1 MKCWVIAEFVEQIAD
16 IINRREIFAHDI
28 GNSLLDIWEYLQ
40 NIPSLQSWGR
50 SKVFGEEEP
59 VCSRILEISQKIG
72 LTAETPMSPLE
83 APMDPEQFTI
93 KMIKYQNK

>member
-16 IINRREIFAHDI
+16 IINRRQMFAHDI

-40 NIPSLQSWGR
+40 NNIPQIFMKCWA
-50 SKVFGEEEP
+50 EEVP

-72 LTAETPMSPLE
+72 LTGETPLAPLE
-83 APMDPEQFTI
+83 GPMDPEQNQGEI
-93 KMIKYQNK
+93 LSPNNWKK